1 MWLWLMLTWMTA
13 TTDEAVPAA
22 QAETLGPGDH
32 TRTLTVQGLQRTYHL
47 HIPRNYDPLQP
58 APVVLALHGAGMNG
72 SLMSLFCGLDQTA
85 EREGFVVVY
94 PNGTGN
100 GPFLS
105 WNAGGLP
112 KKLLEGRPDDVAF
125 INHLLDDLARVVK
138 VDEKRIYACGMS
150 NGAMMCYRLAAEL
163 SHRIAAIAPVAGTLA
178 VDECQPRRP
187 VPVIHF
193 HGTKDQI
200 VPFEM
205 SPAKA
210 PPFLKL
216 KSVEESIQ
224 TWVQLNGCEEQCQTE
239 VLTKVGAEMRVTRRV
254 YRGGRDGS
262 EVVLVVIEGGGH
274 TWPGQRPL
282 VGFIGDSTLNISA
295 NDLMWEFFQR
305 HQLP

>member
-1 MWLWLMLTWMTA
+1 MWLWLLLTWMTA
-13 TTDEAVPAA
+13 TTDE
-22 QAETLGPGDH
+22 QAPTVRADTLGPGHH

-47 HIPRNYDPLQP
+47 HIPQNYDPQQP

-72 SLMSLFCGLDQTA
+72 SLMASFCGLDQTA
-85 EREGFVVVY
+85 EREGFLVVY

-112 KKLLEGRPDDVAF
+112 KKLMEGRPDDVAF

-178 VDECQPRRP
+178 VEDCRPRRP

-205 SPAKA
+205 APGKA

-216 KSVEESIQ
+216 KGVEESIQ
-224 TWVQLNGCEEQCQTE
+224 TWVQLNGCEDQCQTE
-239 VLTKVGAEMRVTRRV
+239 VLTKVDEELRVTRRV
-254 YRGGRDGS
+254 YRGGKEGS
-262 EVVLVVIEGGGH
+262 EVVLVIIEGGGH

-282 VGFIGDSTLNISA
+282 VGFIGDSTLNVSA
-295 NDLMWEFFQR
+295 NNLMWEFFQK
-305 HQLP
+305 HHLP